1 MKLAILLPNWVG
13 DACMATPAIRAIR
26 TELRDVSE
34 LCIIGRPAPVMV
46 LEGLPW
52 VDSSLTYRPRSK
64 GPGMLSRR
72 GLVSELRSRSFD
84 AMLLLPNSLSS
95 GLIAYLSGIRRRI
108 GFAKDGRSFLL
119 TDRVSFQ
126 EGDINYR
133 RTPCIDA
140 YLRLAKELGCRS
152 QDRTMELFCTENDR
166 DMANQLWRDVGFSDE
181 TPTVLFNT
189 AAATASAKQWPTD
202 QAIRTAKTLAHDYGV
217 QVLIHCGPADR
228 DRANVVEFS
237 CDHPLVKSMGKFKD
251 LPLGLSKGVIEKSA
265 LVLST
270 DSGPRHMAVAMNKK
284 VISLF
289 GPTDPALTQT
299 FNVPETV
306 MRHEMSCQPCGK
318 YECPLVHTNCM
329 HGLQHSRVVAE
340 IVSELQLATVPRS
353 EPSIVELGRLGVP
366 RTAA

>member
-13 DACMATPAIRAIR
+13 DACMATPTIRAIR

-34 LCIIGRPAPVMV
+34 LCIVGRPAPVMV

-52 VDSSLTYRPRSK
+52 VDSSLTYRPRAK
-64 GPGMLSRR
+64 GAGMLSRR
-72 GLVSELRSRSFD
+72 GLVRELRARSFD
-84 AMLLLPNSLSS
+84 AMVLLPNSLSS
-95 GLIAYLSGIRRRI
+95 GLIAYLSGVKRRI

-119 TDRVSFQ
+119 TDRVQFQ

-133 RTPCIDA
+133 RVPCIDA
-140 YLRLAKELGCRS
+140 YLRLSRELGCRS
-152 QDRTMELFCTENDR
+152 SDRTMELFCTAKDR
-166 DMANQLWRDVGFSDE
+166 EMAEQVWREVGFSDS

-189 AAATASAKQWPTD
+189 AAATASAKQWPID
-202 QAIRTAKTLAHDYGV
+202 QAIRTAKSLALDYGV

-228 DRANVVEFS
+228 ERANAVEFS
-237 CDHPLVKSMGKFKD
+237 CNHPLVKSLGQFKD
-251 LPLGLSKGVIEKSA
+251 LPLGLSKGVIEKSR

-289 GPTDPALTQT
+289 GPTDPSLTQT
-299 FNVPETV
+299 FNVPETIL
-306 MRHEMSCQPCGK
+306 RHEMSCQPCGK

-329 HGLQHSRVVAE
+329 HGLQHGRVIAE
-340 IVSELQLATVPRS
+340 ILSELGLESQLQRRQNV
-353 EPSIVELGRLGVP
+353 VELTPLSVP